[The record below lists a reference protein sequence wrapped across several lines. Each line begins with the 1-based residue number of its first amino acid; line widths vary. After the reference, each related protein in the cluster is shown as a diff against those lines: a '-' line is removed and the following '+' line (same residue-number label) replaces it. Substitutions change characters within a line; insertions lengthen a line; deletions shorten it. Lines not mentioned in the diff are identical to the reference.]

1 MKPYQNFEQI
11 EYDLKVLNLERKI
24 ALEELKSVKQDFEET
39 LKPMNILG
47 GALKFLGKYGALL
60 LVKKFFK

>member
-24 ALEELKSVKQDFEET
+24 AFEELKGVKQDFEET

-60 LVKKFFK
+60 LVKKFSK

>member
-1 MKPYQNFEQI
+1 MKSYQNFEQI
-11 EYDLKVLNLERKI
+11 EYDLKVLNLERQI
-24 ALEELKSVKQDFEET
+24 AYQELKGVKQDFEET